1 MYEYVYMC
9 VYKNQQI
16 RQFLKLNI
24 TIQLIIVKKKKKQAI
39 IVNVSSSASSCVSA
53 AATDNPQL

>member
-24 TIQLIIVKKKKKQAI
+24 TIQLIIVKKKKQAI